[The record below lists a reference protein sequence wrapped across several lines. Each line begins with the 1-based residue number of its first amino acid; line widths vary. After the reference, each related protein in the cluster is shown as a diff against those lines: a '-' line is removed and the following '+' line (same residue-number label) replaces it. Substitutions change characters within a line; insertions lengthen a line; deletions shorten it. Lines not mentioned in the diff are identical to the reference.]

1 MGKKRKHIK
10 VGKLIPFLNKLKL
23 WLKKFWWTLIV
34 ASLIVPVIKDYS
46 SHVMNNHYDNSKEI
60 VISDND
66 ISNINNKTGMVE
78 SVTTNPKIFSNFI
91 LNSLTVENKR
101 ATSQAITKIELYG
114 IRKKPYKIKDLQY
127 DGGFFEDNQKFV
139 LLTYNNGNEKA
150 ATPSYHIKYIAYEK
164 GLSKDHLLKDQV
176 IKKTN
181 VNSGDVKSLAIENFE
196 QFRSEFETNDKLEN
210 LNVVITNNKGAQVK
224 NLNLIVR
231 YDRNKKKFV
240 KPQVGSTGPGVG
252 DVPLL
257 NLTSNVKQQSASCS
271 QILKHGANNVGFTV
285 LVDKT
290 CQLEYKVKIESG
302 KKIITNNKSYNVIM
316 RVPVYTQ
323 ENSGFYGDFYE
334 FLLKHN
340 TELDKP
346 ISYNKKLI
354 SEFDK
359 KLVFDKYKAARKFSK
374 AQI

>member
-1 MGKKRKHIK
+1 
-10 VGKLIPFLNKLKL
+10 
-23 WLKKFWWTLIV
+23 
-34 ASLIVPVIKDYS
+34 
-46 SHVMNNHYDNSKEI
+46 MNNHYDNSKEI

-91 LNSLTVENKR
+91 LNSLT
-101 ATSQAITKIELYG
+101 
-114 IRKKPYKIKDLQY
+114 
-127 DGGFFEDNQKFV
+127 
-139 LLTYNNGNEKA
+139 
-150 ATPSYHIKYIAYEK
+150 
-164 GLSKDHLLKDQV
+164 
-176 IKKTN
+176 
-181 VNSGDVKSLAIENFE
+181 
-196 QFRSEFETNDKLEN
+196 
-210 LNVVITNNKGAQVK
+210 
-224 NLNLIVR
+224 
-231 YDRNKKKFV
+231 
-240 KPQVGSTGPGVG
+240 
-252 DVPLL
+252 
-257 NLTSNVKQQSASCS
+257 
-271 QILKHGANNVGFTV
+271 NVGFTV

-302 KKIITNNKSYNVIM
+302 KKIITNNKSYNVMM